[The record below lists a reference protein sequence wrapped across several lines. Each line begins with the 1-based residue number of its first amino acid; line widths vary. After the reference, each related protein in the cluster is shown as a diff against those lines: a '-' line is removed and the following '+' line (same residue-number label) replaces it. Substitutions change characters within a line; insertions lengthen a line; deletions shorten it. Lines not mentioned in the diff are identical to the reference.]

1 MKFGSI
7 KTEAKAKMSGKIGF
21 ILMAIILT
29 ALISMAFSVFSLVIA
44 GPLAVGSAALFLN
57 LWRGNNAKYDD
68 LLEGKKQFG
77 AAFLT
82 YLLMTAEVFLWSCL
96 FFIPGLIKSYAY
108 SQVYY
113 IRQDHPEM
121 SAKEALRASETMM
134 DGHKME
140 FFLLQLSFIGWH
152 ILAAFTLGLL
162 YLWLIPY
169 MQMTYVGYYER
180 LKALNEPVEAPA
192 EEPVEA

>member
-1 MKFGSI
+1 MNFGSI
-7 KTEAKAKMSGKIGF
+7 KKEAKAKMSGKIGF
-21 ILMAIILT
+21 ILMAFILT
-29 ALISMAFSVFSLVIA
+29 ALISTAFSVFSLVIV
-44 GPLAVGSAALFLN
+44 GPLAVGSAALYLN
-57 LWRGNNAKYDD
+57 LWRGTNAKYDD

-82 YLLMTAEVFLWSCL
+82 YLLMTAEVLLWSCL

-108 SQVYY
+108 SQVYF

-121 SAKEALRASETMM
+121 SAKEALRASEKMM

-152 ILAAFTLGLL
+152 ILAGFTFGLL

-180 LKALNEPVEAPA
+180 LKALNEPAEAPA

>member
-1 MKFGSI
+1 MNFGSI
-7 KTEAKAKMSGKIGF
+7 KTEAKAKMSGKVGF

-29 ALISMAFSVFSLVIA
+29 ALISMAFSAFGLVIL

-82 YLLMTAEVFLWSCL
+82 YLLMAAEILLWSCL
-96 FFIPGLIKSYAY
+96 FYIPGLIKSYAY
-108 SQVYY
+108 SQVFY

-121 SAKEALRASETMM
+121 SAKEALRASEKMM

-140 FFLLQLSFIGWH
+140 FFLLKLSFIGWH
-152 ILAAFTLGLL
+152 ILAGFTFGLL

-180 LKALNEPVEAPA
+180 LKALNEPAEAPA

>member
-1 MKFGSI
+1 MNFGSI

-21 ILMAIILT
+21 ILMAFILT
-29 ALISMAFSVFSLVIA
+29 ALISTAFSVFSLVIV
-44 GPLAVGSAALFLN
+44 GPLAVGSAALYLN
-57 LWRGNNAKYDD
+57 LWRGTNAKYDD

-82 YLLMTAEVFLWSCL
+82 YLLMTAEVLLWSCL

-108 SQVYY
+108 SQVYF

-121 SAKEALRASETMM
+121 SAKEALRASEKMM

-140 FFLLQLSFIGWH
+140 LFLLQLSFIGWH
-152 ILAAFTLGLL
+152 ILAGFTFGLL

-180 LKALNEPVEAPA
+180 LKALNEPAEAPA

>member
-1 MKFGSI
+1 MNFGSI
-7 KTEAKAKMSGKIGF
+7 KTEAKAKMSGKVGF
-21 ILMAIILT
+21 ILMAFILT
-29 ALISMAFSVFSLVIA
+29 ALISMAFSAFGLVIL

-82 YLLMTAEVFLWSCL
+82 YLLMAAEILLWSCL
-96 FFIPGLIKSYAY
+96 FYIPGLIKSYAY
-108 SQVYY
+108 SQVFY

-121 SAKEALRASETMM
+121 SAKEALRASEKMM

-152 ILAAFTLGLL
+152 ILAGFTFGLL

-180 LKALNEPVEAPA
+180 LKALNEPAEAPA

>member
-1 MKFGSI
+1 MNFGSI
-7 KTEAKAKMSGKIGF
+7 KTEAKAKMSGKVGF
-21 ILMAIILT
+21 ILMAFILT
-29 ALISMAFSVFSLVIA
+29 ALIAMAFSAFSLVIL

-82 YLLMTAEVFLWSCL
+82 GLLMAAEILLWSCL
-96 FFIPGLIKSYAY
+96 FYIPGLIKYYAY
-108 SQVYY
+108 SQVFY

-121 SAKEALRASETMM
+121 SAKEALRASEKMM

-152 ILAAFTLGLL
+152 ILAGFTFGLL

-180 LKALNEPVEAPA
+180 LKALNEPAEAPA